1 MIKNLYE
8 GDLDLSHD
16 TGLATLPDGLSV
28 GGGLD
33 LRGCTALCSLP
44 DGLSV
49 GGDLDLSGCTAL
61 CSLPDGLS
69 VGGGLDL
76 SGCETLEG
84 SVHNC
89 GDLSR
94 TVAAYRHP
102 EKGVVV
108 SLGCFVGTLHECEGA
123 IRAKYS
129 GEGAEDY
136 INKVREAFAHFK

>member
-28 GGGLD
+28 GGNLD

-49 GGDLDLSGCTAL
+49 GGNLDLRGCTAL
-61 CSLPDGLS
+61 
-69 VGGGLDL
+69 
-76 SGCETLEG
+76 EG
-84 SVHNC
+84 AVQNC
-89 GDLSR
+89 GDESR
-94 TVAAYRHP
+94 TISAYRHP